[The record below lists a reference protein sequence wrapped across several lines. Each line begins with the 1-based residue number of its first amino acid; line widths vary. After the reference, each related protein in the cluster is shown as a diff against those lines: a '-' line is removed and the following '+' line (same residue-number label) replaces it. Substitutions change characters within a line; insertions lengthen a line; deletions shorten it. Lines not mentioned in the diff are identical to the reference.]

1 MTRTASILLLAGAL
15 MVVASPARAHHSITA
30 EFDTTKTV
38 TFTGT
43 VKKVEWS
50 NPHIYTQVEVKNP
63 DGKMVVYH
71 VEGGPPNSLYRAGW
85 RKDTLKVGD
94 VVTVTGNRAKIATS
108 MNVGQAV
115 IKTADGKTVF
125 GNGGGQRAGG
135 APPVVDTSRTG
146 GGQQ

>member
-43 VKKVEWS
+43 VKKLEWS
-50 NPHIYTQVEVKNP
+50 NPHIYTNVEVKNP
-63 DGKMVVYH
+63 DGSMVVYR
-71 VEGGPPNSLYRAGW
+71 VEGGPPNALYRQGW

-108 MNVGQAV
+108 MNIGQAV
-115 IKTADGKTVF
+115 IKTADGKTLF
-125 GNGGGQRAGG
+125 NNGGGGQRAGG
-135 APPVVDTSRTG
+135 APPAG

>member
-63 DGKMVVYH
+63 DGSMVVYR
-71 VEGGPPNSLYRAGW
+71 VEGGPPNALYRQGW

-108 MNVGQAV
+108 MNIGQAV
-115 IKTADGKTVF
+115 MKTADGKTLF
-125 GNGGGQRAGG
+125 NNGGGGQRAGG
-135 APPVVDTSRTG
+135 APPA
-146 GGQQ
+146 GQQ

>member
-43 VKKVEWS
+43 VKKLEWS
-50 NPHIYTQVEVKNP
+50 NPHIYTNVEVKNP
-63 DGKMVVYH
+63 DGSMVVYR
-71 VEGGPPNSLYRAGW
+71 VEGGPPNALYRQGW

-108 MNVGQAV
+108 MNIGQAV
-115 IKTADGKTVF
+115 IKTADGKTLF
-125 GNGGGQRAGG
+125 NNGCGGQRAGG
-135 APPVVDTSRTG
+135 APPAG

>member
-15 MVVASPARAHHSITA
+15 MVIASPASAHHSITA

-63 DGKMVVYH
+63 DGSMVVYR
-71 VEGGPPNSLYRAGW
+71 VEGGPPNALYRQGW

-108 MNVGQAV
+108 MNIGQAV
-115 IKTADGKTVF
+115 IKTADGKTLF
-125 GNGGGQRAGG
+125 NNGGGQRAGG
-135 APPVVDTSRTG
+135 APPA